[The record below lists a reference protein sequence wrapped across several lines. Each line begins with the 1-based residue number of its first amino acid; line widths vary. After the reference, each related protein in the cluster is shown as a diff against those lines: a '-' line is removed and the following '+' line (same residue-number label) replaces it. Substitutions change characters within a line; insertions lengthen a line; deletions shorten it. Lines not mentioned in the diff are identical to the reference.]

1 MVPLSNRHSKITLF
15 PETGSGP
22 IILSC
27 PTHSSKLSLLITV
40 FVSLS
45 MISIGSNKE
54 EINGGNPCVENV
66 PATNR
71 IAFFVKTMSAA
82 SAVGFS
88 IISMKGA
95 SAPASS

>member
-1 MVPLSNRHSKITLF
+1 
-15 PETGSGP
+15 
-22 IILSC
+22 
-27 PTHSSKLSLLITV
+27 
-40 FVSLS
+40 

-54 EINGGNPCVENV
+54 DINGGNPWVEKV
-66 PATNR
+66 PAANR

-88 IISMKGA
+88 IISINGA